1 MTATA
6 TTNTNTKKLPPAPAN
21 VRDVLPKNILAPLSY
36 LWFSYATSE
45 GVHYVQCPKDCFG
58 SYLVI
63 EPNCPPVAGFYT
75 ATFHDGSESAVVFV
89 SDIAREHIPSHLAD
103 LWPVVPAAIWCWNP
117 RGEAAYDF
125 LAKVADRTLR
135 AQGY

>member
-1 MTATA
+1 MDAT
-6 TTNTNTKKLPPAPAN
+6 TKKLTAATPN
-21 VRDVLPKNILAPLSY
+21 VRDVLPTNILAPLSY

-45 GVHYVQCPKDCFG
+45 GVHHVQCPKDCFG
-58 SYLVI
+58 SYLLTDS
-63 EPNCPPVAGFYT
+63 NCRPTAGFYT

-89 SDIAREHIPSHLAD
+89 SDQTRKHLPSRLVD
-103 LWPVVPAAIWCWNP
+103 LWPVVPAVIWCWNP
-117 RGEAAYDF
+117 RGEAAYNF